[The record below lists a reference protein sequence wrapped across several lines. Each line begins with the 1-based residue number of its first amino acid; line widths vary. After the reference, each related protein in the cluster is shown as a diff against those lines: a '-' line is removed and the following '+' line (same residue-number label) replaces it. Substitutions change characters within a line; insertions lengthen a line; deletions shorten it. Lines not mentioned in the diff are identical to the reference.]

1 MRQNAKEIRAAEI
14 EDAAYQVLESKG
26 YGGMSMLAV
35 AKKARASN
43 ETLYRWYGDKTGL
56 FEALILRNAAQVLC
70 TIEAFDAP
78 PSRHSLPLVG
88 VALLEMLL
96 GDRAVALNRAAAAD
110 GSGTLGEALRRAGRD
125 SVLPA
130 ISELIAQLVAQEQL
144 GTGDLPE
151 QCETWLGLLIG
162 DLQLRRVTGALP
174 SLAPET
180 LTLRSNRA
188 YAQLQ
193 QLYPLPQR

>member
-56 FEALILRNAAQVLC
+56 FEALILRNAAQVLR
-70 TIEAFDAP
+70 TIEAFDTP

-110 GSGTLGEALRRAGRD
+110 GSGTLGATLRRAGRD

-130 ISELIAQLVAQEQL
+130 ISELIAQLVAQGQL
-144 GTGDLPE
+144 GAGNLAE

-174 SLAPET
+174 SLEPDT
-180 LTLRSNRA
+180 LTQRSNRA
-188 YAQLQ
+188 FAQLQ
-193 QLYPLPQR
+193 QLYPLPQH